1 MTTTDK
7 SLANVLNELEF
18 QLNALNKEFITED
31 DFVNAI
37 GEIYDYYSNH

>member
-18 QLNALNKEFITED
+18 QLNALNKEFITEE